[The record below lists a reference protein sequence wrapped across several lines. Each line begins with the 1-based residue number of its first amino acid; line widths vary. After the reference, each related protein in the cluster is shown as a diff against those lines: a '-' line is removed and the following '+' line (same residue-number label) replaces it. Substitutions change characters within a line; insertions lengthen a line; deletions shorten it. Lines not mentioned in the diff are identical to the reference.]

1 MKKELSRA
9 YIALAIVSFFWG
21 TTYIASR
28 IGAQHMPGLFMAGI
42 RQFSSGINIGRFLP
56 GKRIFIAEQRNN
68 AEDLHTGNISPLFCQ
83 WISDLVTGI
92 YQQRTGGYYCGTG
105 STVCYSFFNMAFTL
119 HKNFKT
125 DDPWDDHWPRRCCHY
140 ILRLPWANTQQVV
153 CFWSC
158 ACTPLDIELVIWHSI
173 LFKAKIIY

>member
-28 IGAQHMPGLFMAGI
+28 IGAQHMPGLFMSGI
-42 RQFSSGINIGRFLP
+42 RQFSSGLILVGFFLAKGYSLP
-56 GKRIFIAEQRNN
+56 NKEIMRKISIQGIFLLCFANGLLTWSLEYISSGLAAIIA
-68 AEDLHTGNISPLFCQ
+68 ALVPLF
-83 WISDLVTGI
+83 VTVFSI
-92 YQQRTGGYYCGTG
+92 WLSQ
-105 STVCYSFFNMAFTL
+105 L

-125 DDPWDDHWPRRCCHY
+125 DDPWDDHWPWRCCHY
-140 ILRLPWANTQQVV
+140 ILRLPWANTQQIV

-158 ACTPLDIELVIWHSI
+158 ACTSLDIELVIWHGV
-173 LFKAKIIY
+173 LFKAKIIH